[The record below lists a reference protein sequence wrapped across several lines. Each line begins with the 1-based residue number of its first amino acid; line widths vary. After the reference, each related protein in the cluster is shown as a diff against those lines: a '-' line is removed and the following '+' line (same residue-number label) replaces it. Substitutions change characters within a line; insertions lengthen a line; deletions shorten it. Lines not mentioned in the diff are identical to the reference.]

1 MYTYSRLND
10 DISFL
15 LRCGAEA
22 GSIGYSE
29 SGRII
34 PYVRIGCR
42 NGIKTIV
49 TGGIHARENVACALV
64 MRQAAYAL
72 SKGVKNGS
80 VYFVPMLNPDGALLI
95 EHGSDFFGKERS
107 AFLKK
112 INGGSENFSLWK
124 ANLNA
129 VDLNVN
135 FDARWSSGS
144 KNVFTPAPE
153 NYVGGFPFCARETAA
168 LRDFTL
174 EIMPDCTVSY
184 HAKGRELYWYFHQNG
199 RRKTR
204 DENMARFLNEKLLYE
219 IKGDFTL
226 SAGGYKD
233 WCVEKLKIPAFTV
246 EIVSDE
252 KTHPLSDDA
261 LDDDEWERN
270 KDLPLRVNEYLART
284 HK

>member
-49 TGGIHARENVACALV
+49 TGGIHARENVTGALV

-72 SKGVKNGS
+72 KKGVKNGS

-112 INGGSENFSLWK
+112 INGG
-124 ANLNA
+124 
-129 VDLNVN
+129 
-135 FDARWSSGS
+135 SGS

-246 EIVSDE
+246 EIVHDE